1 MVFGSENW
9 ELIIDVVSII
19 SPSKI
24 SKYIMP
30 EHITFNDRMVIM
42 RRDFWHKTTK
52 VISLSFGV
60 NRIYEQRS
68 GLI

>member
-30 EHITFNDRMVIM
+30 EHIYQIM
-42 RRDFWHKTTK
+42 RRDFWQINKITK
-52 VISLSFGV
+52 VISLSFEIV
-60 NRIYEQRS
+60 VKIREQRS